1 MNFNLKVQIKINL
14 LIRKININL
23 IWKKMKR
30 PNSSRIHTENETI
43 TSNSN
48 ISLEK
53 GNTLFNNNNITNKTE
68 QIRLKRNLLQSKY
81 PITNN
86 EVITQENEES
96 EHSLIPNEPET
107 PIIPLIT
114 FQEAYNYFKSVIFP
128 NGYNNQSKGNCCSCS
143 SEKMKSEKLFIKS
156 LSKIKYNQDNQTH
169 FRILFSI
176 YYFFTKKNCDKEG
189 EHWQDIGFQSDTP
202 SADLLTVGMFGP
214 LQIIYGINK
223 YPLLYREIFEYL
235 LQRKCDLY
243 FMVNLLS
250 LCKFSLNMVERDL
263 LDSLVNEAN
272 NYFIFVNEIYVGM
285 GYEYNTEIKNYGS
298 SNILTIEYIV
308 KTIEN
313 ISRMRTQVNYF
324 LNNHQIFS

>member
-1 MNFNLKVQIKINL
+1 MAPRNKVIKITK
-14 LIRKININL
+14 LI
-23 IWKKMKR
+23 
-30 PNSSRIHTENETI
+30 
-43 TSNSN
+43 
-48 ISLEK
+48 LEYCSV
-53 GNTLFNNNNITNKTE
+53 F
-68 QIRLKRNLLQSKY
+68 
-81 PITNN
+81 
-86 EVITQENEES
+86 
-96 EHSLIPNEPET
+96 
-107 PIIPLIT
+107 II
-114 FQEAYNYFKSVIFP
+114 
-128 NGYNNQSKGNCCSCS
+128 
-143 SEKMKSEKLFIKS
+143 
-156 LSKIKYNQDNQTH
+156 
-169 FRILFSI
+169 FSQ
-176 YYFFTKKNCDKEG
+176 KKNCDKEG

-263 LDSLVNEAN
+263 LDSLVNETN
-272 NYFIFVNEIYVGM
+272 DYFIFVNEIYVGM

>member
-1 MNFNLKVQIKINL
+1 MKI
-14 LIRKININL
+14 
-23 IWKKMKR
+23 

-48 ISLEK
+48 ISFEK
-53 GNTLFNNNNITNKTE
+53 ADTLFNRNNITNKTE

-81 PITNN
+81 PIISN
-86 EVITQENEES
+86 ELIAQENEQS
-96 EHSLIPNEPET
+96 ENSLIPHEPET
-107 PIIPLIT
+107 PLIPLIT
-114 FQEAYNYFKSVIFP
+114 FQEAYKHFKSVIFP

-143 SEKMKSEKLFIKS
+143 SEKTKNEKLFIKS
-156 LSKIKYNQDNQTH
+156 LNKIKYNQNDEIH

-189 EHWQDIGFQSDTP
+189 EHWQDIGFQSYTP
-202 SADLLTVGMFGP
+202 SADLITVGMFGP
-214 LQIIYGINK
+214 LQILYGINK
-223 YPLLYREIFEYL
+223 YPFLYQEIFEYL

-250 LCKFSLNMVERDL
+250 MCKFSYNLIERDL
-263 LDSLVNEAN
+263 LDNLVNETN
-272 NYFIFVNEIYVGM
+272 DYFIIANEIYVGM

-313 ISRMRTQVNYF
+313 ISRMRTQENYC
-324 LNNHQIFS
+324 LNNHQIYS